1 MRFFLPA
8 VDWSI
13 PVYDDKPL
21 DSLAAGRSCY
31 RDECGGH
38 IGAQVHLP
46 RSHPKISESAVKGCY
61 LEGTVNWN
69 FSKKE
74 MKKFFCLCAILT
86 LLPVFLLGCRRLEF
100 DNVTPYENK
109 IPAPIQK
116 KKLTGWLMRSRHREA
131 GSETE
136 GYHRFF
142 ELMDDFAEN
151 ICPE

>member
-1 MRFFLPA
+1 MLFGKYGKLEFF
-8 VDWSI
+8 
-13 PVYDDKPL
+13 
-21 DSLAAGRSCY
+21 
-31 RDECGGH
+31 
-38 IGAQVHLP
+38 
-46 RSHPKISESAVKGCY
+46 
-61 LEGTVNWN
+61 
-69 FSKKE
+69 KKE

-116 KKLTGWLMRSRHREA
+116 KKLTGWLTRSRHQEA

-142 ELMDDFAEN
+142 ELMDDYAEN

>member
-1 MRFFLPA
+1 VLFGRYGKLEFF
-8 VDWSI
+8 
-13 PVYDDKPL
+13 
-21 DSLAAGRSCY
+21 
-31 RDECGGH
+31 
-38 IGAQVHLP
+38 
-46 RSHPKISESAVKGCY
+46 
-61 LEGTVNWN
+61 
-69 FSKKE
+69 KKE

-116 KKLTGWLMRSRHREA
+116 KKLTVWLMRSRHREA

-142 ELMDDFAEN
+142 ELMDDYAEN

>member
-8 VDWSI
+8 VDWLI
-13 PVYDDKPL
+13 PVHDEPL

-116 KKLTGWLMRSRHREA
+116 KKLTGWLTRSRHREV

-142 ELMDDFAEN
+142 ELMDDYAEN

>member
-1 MRFFLPA
+1 M
-8 VDWSI
+8 
-13 PVYDDKPL
+13 
-21 DSLAAGRSCY
+21 
-31 RDECGGH
+31 
-38 IGAQVHLP
+38 
-46 RSHPKISESAVKGCY
+46 
-61 LEGTVNWN
+61 EGTVNWN

-116 KKLTGWLMRSRHREA
+116 KKLTGWLTRSRHREA
-131 GSETE
+131 GSETD

-142 ELMDDFAEN
+142 ELMDDYAEN